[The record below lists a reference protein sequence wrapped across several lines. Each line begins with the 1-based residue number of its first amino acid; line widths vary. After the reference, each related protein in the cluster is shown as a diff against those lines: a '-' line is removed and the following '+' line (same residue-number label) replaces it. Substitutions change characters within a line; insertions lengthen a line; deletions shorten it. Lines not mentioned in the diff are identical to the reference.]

1 MIRYF
6 KPAWLSLNVPIEA
19 RAAELETL
27 LKTTKYK
34 RIPKKKDFK
43 LALNVILTSIHVL
56 GGFDGSLLAITT
68 NRNLYTGKTRR
79 NPAYT
84 IEVRDCL
91 KWLIEHGYLV
101 KESGMKVIPSKR
113 RGDTKYTPFI
123 YSVNPDLFS
132 GDIDFKSIRRNPLL
146 GYVEL
151 RDKFDGAKRAIPIPH
166 KEDLKHRYLTI
177 EPTNELL
184 KAYDELMRGVD
195 IRVGTHAIQPAQT
208 SLTRIFSRG
217 TLDLGGRFYSSI
229 QNLKSEARKYIRLN
243 GEPTVEVDFT
253 SIHPTMIYDL
263 TPAADLVGDAYTIAG
278 WDRNTVKVA
287 FNIML
292 NRDGGASRSSA
303 SKTIAEETG
312 LTKAEAQQLEQDIL
326 QRHIAIEG
334 FFNSDSGLALQRVD
348 SDVMFKILKHFVK
361 LRRPIIPIH
370 DSAVVSVRDVEGLR
384 LAMESA
390 YAQVMNEISR
400 DGAVVIKGI
409 KADSLPYTPEL
420 DELIVGSLNGTLTNY
435 NADYWRKVINDNKA
449 LECPDE
455 LYSTDIKIR
464 NSSSNTGDD

>member
-6 KPAWLSLNVPIEA
+6 KPAWMSVDASIDS
-19 RAAELETL
+19 RALELEAL
-27 LKTTKYK
+27 LKAKYQ
-34 RIPKKKDFK
+34 RVPKKSFK
-43 LALNVILTSIHVL
+43 SAFNVILTSINVL
-56 GGFDGSLLAITT
+56 GGFKGSLLAITT
-68 NRNLYTGKTRR
+68 NYNLFNGNTRR
-79 NPAYT
+79 NPAHTNEMY
-84 IEVRDCL
+84 DCL
-91 KWLIEHGYLV
+91 EWLKEHGFLI

-113 RGDTKYTPFI
+113 RGETKYTPYI

-132 GDIDFKSIRRNPLL
+132 GDIDPRSIRRNPLL

-151 RDKFDGAKRAIPIPH
+151 RETIDGAKRAIPIPH
-166 KEDLKHRYLTI
+166 KEDLKHKYLTI

-184 KAYDELMRGVD
+184 KAYDELMQGVD

-278 WDRNTVKVA
+278 WDRNAVKVA

-390 YAQVMNEISR
+390 YAQVMRELSR
-400 DGAVVIKGI
+400 DGSLVIKGI
-409 KADSLPYTPEL
+409 KADSLSYTPEL
-420 DELIVGSLNGTLTNY
+420 DELIVGSLNSTLETY
-435 NADYWRKVINDNKA
+435 DDPYWKKVIDDNKA

-455 LYSTDIKIR
+455 LYSSDIKI
-464 NSSSNTGDD
+464 STPSAPS